1 MTASLDAQLGQ
12 GAGERGVGE
21 AADDPQTQLTIPG
34 PVSASSTWTRS
45 PPSVRARSVSS
56 RGRSVAIVHAHEGR
70 LWAENNPDV
79 GATFLHAPD
88 HVAPSIGHFWRHGN
102 SVMKNHPS
110 TSTAGS
116 VKRSG
121 LPFAHSRNRPTTSF
135 RDGTGSGGQISGVS
149 FSCLV
154 SAMMVWYVPAP
165 NP

>member
-1 MTASLDAQLGQ
+1 VRR
-12 GAGERGVGE
+12 RG
-21 AADDPQTQLTIPG
+21 
-34 PVSASSTWTRS
+34 S
-45 PPSVRARSVSS
+45 RAR
-56 RGRSVAIVHAHEGR
+56 GRRSYKENERPAGASQPLFTAETFAALQVA
-70 LWAENNPDV
+70 AEAIDKP
-79 GATFLHAPD
+79 LD

-102 SVMKNHPS
+102 SVMKNRPS

-121 LPFAHSRNRPTTSF
+121 LPCAHSRNCPTTSF